1 MPPRLQDKS
10 PGKVELDAR
19 PEGRALTASPS
30 PEGEGLRHTALHPQ
44 AHRRDSTSPGAT
56 ARAAPSSSGG
66 RRPRPPPTGPVSLFT
81 RLSGFKNPGPSPRA
95 AASFGEGSRHLPA
108 GEALNL
114 PIQDEQQRAW
124 TAPSQQPVRAAR
136 KVPLRPLSKP
146 GFSSCQGTQIIHRY
160 ASWHFPHRVRA
171 HLKALPLPY
180 QLLCGVRAGVQ
191 GLKDAKYQ
199 PTPEMSALT
208 QTTDPQ
214 CHQEVCSSE
223 VNDNS
228 AT

>member
-1 MPPRLQDKS
+1 MGSPQEGLILFNSESAQDKVQALNGDPGQGGPLGPWGGKAERGPLQPPPR
-10 PGKVELDAR
+10 
-19 PEGRALTASPS
+19 
-30 PEGEGLRHTALHPQ
+30 
-44 AHRRDSTSPGAT
+44 
-56 ARAAPSSSGG
+56 
-66 RRPRPPPTGPVSLFT
+66 GPISLLT
-81 RLSGFKNPGPSPRA
+81 RLSGFKNPGPSPGA

-124 TAPSQQPVRAAR
+124 TAPSQQPVRAAS
-136 KVPLRPLSKP
+136 KVPLGPLSKP
-146 GFSSCQGTQIIHRY
+146 GFSSRQGTQIIHRW
-160 ASWHFPHRVRA
+160 ASWHFPHPVRA
-171 HLKALPLPY
+171 HLKALRLPY

-228 AT
+228 AA